1 MANGRDFERAIDRL
15 AADLTRIAE
24 KAIAQ
29 EVARALALAVP
40 KLKKDKRKARIEE
53 RDRAK
58 AAARLERAKRTAERR
73 AARAAERAERKQ
85 ARDAERAERE
95 TTRLRR
101 KEERDQLR
109 DELKSARDA
118 VRQAKAMERAKAKQE
133 SVASREA
140 RHRALTEKAA
150 APPPV
155 VVFKRSRDGQV
166 TVLKPQRPA
175 ETEAAAP
182 APQPAAG
189 A

>member
-1 MANGRDFERAIDRL
+1 MANGRDFQRAIDRL
-15 AADLTRIAE
+15 AADLTRIAG

-40 KLKKDKRKARIEE
+40 KIRKNERKARTAE
-53 RDRAK
+53 RVRAK
-58 AAARLERAKRTAERR
+58 AAAAKERAARAAERR
-73 AARAAERAERKQ
+73 AARATERAARQAERE
-85 ARDAERAERE
+85 AERAERE

-109 DELKSARDA
+109 AELKSARDA
-118 VRQAKAMERAKAKQE
+118 VRQAQQLERAKVKQE

-150 APPPV
+150 PPQV

-175 ETEAAAP
+175 ENDGVPIAP
-182 APQPAAG
+182 VG
-189 A
+189 